1 MQTTFLNQVAPV
13 ALPVDFTEVD
23 TFVTNLQRF
32 NVLPFSKR
40 CHLFISI
47 FGENRGIELAET
59 FDQYNFI
66 FFTHMLK
73 TDDKDGFYN
82 LVLSLD
88 TAFDA

>member
-13 ALPVDFTEVD
+13 ALPVDFTDID
-23 TFVTNLQRF
+23 TFVVNAQSF
-32 NVLPFSKR
+32 IALPFSKR

-47 FGENRGIELAET
+47 FGENKGIELAET
-59 FDQYNFI
+59 FDQYGIWFFI
-66 FFTHMLK
+66 HTLK
-73 TDDKDGFYN
+73 AIDKDGFYN